1 MSSKKLKKDEF
12 LQIRIDKEL
21 KGRVEVEAE
30 KKGLKAA
37 QLVRMWIIE
46 KLEEIKKSGN

>member
-1 MSSKKLKKDEF
+1 MSSEKLKKNEF
-12 LQIRIDKEL
+12 LQIRMDKDL
-21 KGRVEVEAE
+21 KRRVEAEAE

-46 KLEEIKKSGN
+46 KLEKSG